1 VKQLAGRRTGS
12 TDQVRFSPEADPPE
26 RTRNVISDGGLL
38 IKDME
43 IPMSTTDRPGTL
55 TTGDMEPKD
64 RLKTVAVAAG
74 SAVKAQTVE
83 PGGEKPTRSR
93 VDAATVEALTADWP
107 KMARSAAEEIVRK
120 YGMPNEATPSR
131 LTWFDNGPWK
141 RTAVIRDEIP
151 HNFPQPHTDVVEQA
165 IPYEVPLEKVAE
177 VLEFDGSLVIE
188 RTRGE
193 VIARCDMEAANIASL
208 NLMHD
213 IVTGRLTAGEARK
226 EMAEVASAYVLNRSS
241 PYAEGFQFEL
251 SPVPIGYADHTVIG
265 PAMLKQGLE
274 KVKDAFRGEER

>member
-1 VKQLAGRRTGS
+1 
-12 TDQVRFSPEADPPE
+12 
-26 RTRNVISDGGLL
+26 
-38 IKDME
+38 
-43 IPMSTTDRPGTL
+43 MSTTDRPGTL
-55 TTGDMEPKD
+55 ATGDMEPAD
-64 RLKTVAVAAG
+64 RLKTVGIAAA

-93 VDAATVEALTADWP
+93 VDAADVEATTADWP

-120 YGMPNEATPSR
+120 YGMPNETTPSR

-141 RTAVIRDEIP
+141 RTTVIRDEIP

-165 IPYEVPLEKVAE
+165 IPYQVPLDKVAE

-188 RTRGE
+188 RTKGE
-193 VIARCDMEAANIASL
+193 VIARCDMESANIASL

-241 PYAEGFQFEL
+241 PYAEGFQFE
-251 SPVPIGYADHTVIG
+251 VPRADTRHADHTVIG
-265 PAMLKQGLE
+265 PAMAKQGAA
-274 KVKDAFRGEER
+274 KVKDVLTGREG